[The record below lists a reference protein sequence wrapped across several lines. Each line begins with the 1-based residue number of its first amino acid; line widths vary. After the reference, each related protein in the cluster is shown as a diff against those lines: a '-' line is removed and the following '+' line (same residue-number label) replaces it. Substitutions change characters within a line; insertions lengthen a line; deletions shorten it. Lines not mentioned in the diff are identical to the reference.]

1 MKVIATNLPE
11 VKIIIPK
18 IFNDERGHFF
28 ESYQE
33 DKFKEIGIPFY
44 FPQDNHVFSRKNVI
58 RGLHYQLI
66 KPQGKLVRAIHGE
79 ILDVAVDIRKG
90 SPNFGDHISV
100 RLSEKNKKM
109 LYVPEGFA
117 HGYSVLSEECIVSY
131 KCTNVYNIKN
141 EHGIIWNDSNLDITW
156 EVDNPII
163 SSKDLHLPDL
173 NTQNKLPKFL

>member
-90 SPNFGDHISV
+90 SPNFGNHISV

-109 LYVPEGFA
+109 L
-117 HGYSVLSEECIVSY
+117 
-131 KCTNVYNIKN
+131 
-141 EHGIIWNDSNLDITW
+141 
-156 EVDNPII
+156 
-163 SSKDLHLPDL
+163 
-173 NTQNKLPKFL
+173 

>member
-1 MKVIATNLPE
+1 MKILNTKLPE

-18 IFNDERGHFF
+18 IFNDERGYFF

-33 DKFKEIGIPFY
+33 NKFKEIGIPFS
-44 FPQDNHVFSRKNVI
+44 FPQDNQVFSRKSVI

-90 SPNFGDHISV
+90 SPNFGDYISV

-117 HGYSVLSEECIVSY
+117 HGYSVLSEECVVSY
-131 KCTNVYNIKN
+131 KCTNIYDLNY
-141 EHGIIWNDSNLDITW
+141 EYGIVWNDPNIDISW
-156 EVDNPII
+156 GIENPII
-163 SSKDLHLPDL
+163 SSKDLQLPNL
-173 NTQNKLPKFL
+173 NKQNKLPKF